1 VGFVVR
7 KVKNMDTISYNL
19 ARSGKVSPAA
29 PYHAIV
35 HKDDSTVW
43 AEDSEGKTIAYG
55 VAGEEDAA
63 VIQSALDSLTEGRTS
78 KETVVL
84 RGSFTCE
91 EGLLVPS
98 YTKISIEGVL
108 KLKDGAN
115 EPLIRNKNYSK
126 ETNNADS
133 EIEIIGGTL
142 DGNKSEQG
150 ASPADV
156 VKFVGV
162 AGLRILN
169 ATLTSA
175 YDQCIDLSYCADVQI
190 VNCGLNN
197 GRENALR
204 ISSGCYDVQVANCII
219 SSVSEDGILTGGSPD
234 ATKITISNTLINSVG
249 KHGIACA
256 GSDILVS
263 NCRIEDTG
271 GNGMRIAN
279 ATKGTINNVVI
290 YDTDEDGIALL
301 SASYFVIGGGLLYS
315 VGNEAG
321 KSGIYADYDS
331 VYITVQNCYI
341 KSIYGPAIKLNDTQY
356 FKLSHCY
363 LSPPTDQYT
372 ILESG
377 TSDYNTFVE
386 NYFLDGAGVSIT
398 GTNTIFRRNEG
409 VNALTENS
417 GTATFSGDGSTTQFS
432 IPHGL
437 VSTPTKVQV
446 TPLTEDAAGDF
457 YVTADATNIYIN
469 YLSPPASGADNVKV
483 SWSAEV

>member
-1 VGFVVR
+1 
-7 KVKNMDTISYNL
+7 MDTISYNL

-29 PYHAIV
+29 HYRAIV
-35 HKDDSTVW
+35 YKDDSTVW

-63 VIQSALDSLTEGRTS
+63 VIQSALDSLTEGRTW

-91 EGLLVPS
+91 GGLLVPS
-98 YTKISIEGVL
+98 YTKISNEGVL
-108 KLKDGAN
+108 KLKGGVN

-126 ETNNADS
+126 EAHNADS

-169 ATLTSA
+169 ATLTEA

-190 VNCGLNN
+190 VNCRLNN

-219 SSVSEDGILTGGSPD
+219 SSVSEDGILTGLG
-234 ATKITISNTLINSVG
+234 ANKITISNTLINSVG
-249 KHGIACA
+249 EHGIACA

-263 NCRIEDTG
+263 NCRVEDASE
-271 GNGMRIAN
+271 NGMRIAN
-279 ATKGTINNVVI
+279 AMRVTLNNIMIN
-290 YDTDEDGIALL
+290 DTDEDGIALL
-301 SASYFVIGGGLLYS
+301 SASYVVIGDSLLYS
-315 VGNEAG
+315 VGNEVG

-341 KSIYGPAIKLNDTQY
+341 KSIYGPAIKVNDTQY

-363 LSPPTDQYT
+363 LSPPTDQYA

-386 NYFLDGAGVSIT
+386 NYFLDGAGASIT
-398 GTNTIFRRNEG
+398 GTNTKIRRNRG
-409 VNALTENS
+409 VNALTENA

-432 IPHGL
+432 IAHGL
-437 VSTPTKVQV
+437 VSAPTKVQV

-457 YVTADATNIYIN
+457 YVTADNTNIYIN
-469 YLSPPASGADNVKV
+469 YLSAPASGADNVKV